1 MSGISYAGEYD
12 LREMKILTSAGNV
25 IDVKNIVQVIEIF
38 EDINSPSLSGNITIL
53 DIDNIMENAPMIGL
67 EYLSLKIS
75 TPSLEE
81 EMIDFGEISIRFL
94 PVRLNSFKLIKQ
106 TIFDAIK
113 PISL

>member
-1 MSGISYAGEYD
+1 MSGIAYAGEYD

-53 DIDNIMENAPMIGL
+53 DIDNIMENAPMIGQ

-81 EMIDFGEISIRFL
+81 EMIDY
-94 PVRLNSFKLIKQ
+94 KIK
-106 TIFDAIK
+106 
-113 PISL
+113 